1 MLNLHCPWKQILS
14 LTAILCVSTSSYLS
28 TSCSASQPPLAQA
41 QAIAAPIH
49 LPAPEPTSHYT
60 RSHPAPVS
68 PFLRWQEMPQ
78 AVAWEIELSHNHSVF
93 HTTKKIYINGYNV
106 KLPDNYH
113 SDHFQWRVR
122 ALDIDAKPIS
132 PYSAPQTVYI
142 SHALHTPLSPE
153 PTSVFNN
160 GNGTVLLYPV
170 YNWIPVNGVSKYEV
184 EILNAPPENPHG
196 IAPSIH
202 RIDTQE
208 GHNFDCYDR
217 KPRLS
222 TKPMYWRVRGLD
234 EQGQPVGV
242 YSPAREFTVN
252 PAAEWQIATYGDSI
266 SHGGGNISYSPSQ
279 FEYSYQSYLNFPVI
293 NLSESGDTSASLL
306 ERFERDVLPFHPA
319 YLIIMGG
326 TNSLRA
332 ATSATDVIAD
342 LTELRDK
349 CLAHNIKP
357 IFLTLP
363 PLNPANI
370 YRAFQQTTA
379 EDWQEKFAEV
389 NDFIRTQTHI
399 DIAADIPTEDGLLP
413 TYYGRD
419 GLHLDVPG
427 KKLMAQAINR
437 DWDKVN

>member
-306 ERFERDVLPFHPA
+306 ERFERDVDRK
-319 YLIIMGG
+319 
-326 TNSLRA
+326 S
-332 ATSATDVIAD
+332 V
-342 LTELRDK
+342 
-349 CLAHNIKP
+349 
-357 IFLTLP
+357 
-363 PLNPANI
+363 
-370 YRAFQQTTA
+370 
-379 EDWQEKFAEV
+379 V
-389 NDFIRTQTHI
+389 
-399 DIAADIPTEDGLLP
+399 
-413 TYYGRD
+413 
-419 GLHLDVPG
+419 
-427 KKLMAQAINR
+427 
-437 DWDKVN
+437 